1 MIFSILTFIT
11 HSLIPNP
18 NFAFEKSLG
27 GGASRMNKG
36 KSAKCGTVGQLAGSG
51 EICNQ
56 SPDFA
61 TCENQPH
68 NNTLSWFP
76 HQYLVKGCCNGEID
90 FSPVLII
97 LNFFNPFASTYDTD
111 VSFLF

>member
-1 MIFSILTFIT
+1 
-11 HSLIPNP
+11 
-18 NFAFEKSLG
+18 
-27 GGASRMNKG
+27 MNKG
-36 KSAKCGTVGQLAGSG
+36 KSVKCGTVGQLAGSG